1 VIPSLVAGEVRDAI
15 LEYLTTAFALADD
28 DARRALSALL
38 IDRDRGIFRGPY
50 LQARTPYQQ
59 VPHAWESTL
68 GWLPD
73 GLTPYVHQAAAFARL
88 SSLGRD
94 PGPVIITTGTGS
106 GKTESF
112 LLPVLDH
119 CRRHLGTPGVKALLL
134 YPMNALASDQ
144 ARRIARYVH
153 TEPGLRGITAGL
165 YVGGAATYDRMGP
178 DHLIT
183 DRNVVRDQ
191 PPDILLTNYKML
203 DYLLLREA
211 DARIWETA
219 PQTLRYLV
227 LDEFHTYDGAQG
239 TDVAMLLRRLGATL
253 RVPADGP
260 PLGLVT
266 PVATSATLGGS
277 SMAARQQ
284 LREFAERVFGLPFG
298 PESIVGESRVAPDA
312 AVSGEPV
319 PTLTEI
325 SELALPIMP
334 LQWQE
339 LALLFTGIPDADPAA
354 LGAGLR
360 HHPLTTA
367 VAGAL
372 RRPLPLDDA
381 AAAVAARVLPWAVEG
396 QRDPA
401 GLRRAVLLYLALL
414 SRARM
419 EDGRPLLH
427 IEVQLWVRELHRVLR
442 AVSSAPEFRWWSDS
456 HDLETPALPA
466 AYCRNC
472 GRSGWSAVAGE
483 LTGPLRGDP
492 EEVWRAGVRNRGSL
506 RVLLAASPAEP
517 GVGWLDPETLEVHT
531 GQAAGRLPVLCT
543 PDARAAEREECP
555 SCGRADT
562 TRFLGSRSATLVSV
576 SLTQMFG
583 SAMISQPEQR
593 NLVFTDSVQDAAHRA
608 AFVEGRAF
616 QFNLRSLLA
625 RAVPDGGATLADAAT
640 ALSRGADDAE
650 LYAITPPD
658 FSRRLGLVGD
668 WLPGAGRA
676 LRQRL
681 ARRLEF
687 QAHLEFGLRSRL
699 GRTLEL
705 TGTLTAEVMADL
717 PGAAARARE
726 IHANLP
732 ERGMGRPPEGA
743 YHVWLLGILDRLRVQ
758 GGIQHRWLDAYVQRD
773 GSTRWPIW
781 GGRERG
787 MPAFPRGAAAPSFFT
802 TAERSEGFDSVS
814 PRGEQDT
821 WLTDWTRR
829 CLGLDRREA
838 RALLREV
845 IATFA
850 YENDPVVLFTRQL
863 TRSQAT
869 VYGLSPSRIML
880 TQVSDEDLAAARARL
895 HCTVCRNIQPTAPDR
910 FLVRLGGPCPRFRCP
925 GVLEAAPFSP
935 GDFYRRLYRS
945 GLVRRIVARDHT
957 GLLNDETRAELER
970 AFTAVPQGPLDP
982 NVLACT
988 PTLELGIDIGDLPGV
1003 TLASIPRSP
1012 ASYLQRVG
1020 RAGRRD
1026 GNAFVLAAAR
1036 ARPREQYFFAEP
1048 LHLIDGD
1055 VRPPG
1060 CYLDATELLSRQFTA
1075 FCLDRAAAGELAMG
1089 TVMPPTMGALVRGG
1103 LDEGGWMRRLL
1114 DAVAV
1119 RHEALADDFLAR
1131 FGADLAEPSRAH
1143 IRSFAAGGMRAA
1155 VAAAFAD
1162 WTRRYDEITT
1172 RLVQLQEVITVLQRR
1187 GQSLEEAERD
1197 DLRRLRGE
1205 LKAQRAA
1212 AAELEYSDSLGGL
1225 VGLGLLPNYTLLDDA
1240 TTLDVSLW
1248 WVNEEEGGEQYST
1261 SEFSYQRGTMTA
1273 LTELAPGAVFY
1284 AAGQRIRVDALD
1296 LGPRDAPLWR
1306 EWRLCPLCGWGVP
1319 SQEAAVS
1326 ACPRCGTTT
1335 IRDAGAVHKMLELR
1349 RVSSVQSLDDAVIED
1364 DAEEREEV
1372 LFRTVG
1378 SVDAEPEDIERA
1390 WRLRDAPFGAEYLR
1404 SARVRRVN
1412 LGPASRPGPLISIAG
1427 HHDVPAPGF
1436 RTCTHCGVVDGVQ
1449 DGPRGGTR
1457 HRGWCATRRGGA
1469 EQWEQLLL
1477 HHDLRTQAV
1486 RLLLPVSL
1494 LDVESRMASL
1504 TGAIMLGLREDF
1516 GGEPQHLDRL
1526 TIVQPGRDGTR
1537 RYLVLHDVVPGGTGY
1552 LDRIG
1557 DPARMHI
1564 ILEHAQRVL
1573 RDCPCAADGLDAC
1586 HRCLLGVVSPAE
1598 TALVRRTTALAM
1610 VTEILSHWDVTVTD
1624 TITRTDMSRLVG
1636 SELEQRFRALLAS
1649 WAGSRA
1655 LTYGDEMRL
1664 SLAAGVAW
1672 RMRSQVPVGA
1682 ACPDYLFTSTTG
1694 TGPDVAVFLDG
1705 FTYHATPEHNR
1716 AAEDAAQ
1723 RAALREAGYVVWTL
1737 TWADLDGFERYL
1749 SRQHDEFR
1757 LLSRP
1762 VENMIRQ
1769 FPGAAN
1775 GAEAA
1780 FGNPMRFLVSYL
1792 SAPGSEAWESVA
1804 LATANLVFLPAAFQP
1819 HGPSARLGR
1828 DAAMAALIAL
1838 HRGESPA
1845 SAGDG
1850 ASPFMIGSRVS
1861 EHGCRLAAVAD
1872 AADSARRNST
1882 VSVLAVLDDRP
1893 ESVAERAF
1901 SQRWQDWLHWAN
1913 VLQFL
1918 RGDQRTVHFVTITSG
1933 WTPESVLPAPGSA
1946 EAASPPGRA
1955 AGSSPLPEP
1964 WATFRDLTDSP
1975 AVLALIERL
1984 ADSVLVKV
1992 PELGLDVGDDNA
2004 WNVELA
2010 WAEDKIAVVI
2020 DVNEARDAWLREQGW
2035 HLVPAADDDV
2045 FDQIMSLL
2053 AGGQR

>member
-1 VIPSLVAGEVRDAI
+1 MIPSLVAGEVRDAI

-28 DARRALSALL
+28 DARRALSVLL
-38 IDRDRGIFRGPY
+38 TDPHRGIFRGPY

-59 VPHAWESTL
+59 VHDTWQSPL
-68 GWLPD
+68 GWLPE
-73 GLTPYVHQAAAFARL
+73 GLTPYAHQASAFARL

-94 PGPVIITTGTGS
+94 PEPVIITTGTGS

-112 LLPVLDH
+112 LLPILDH
-119 CRRHLGTPGVKALLL
+119 ARRHLGTPGVKALLL

-153 TEPGLRGITAGL
+153 TEPGLRGVTAGL
-165 YVGGAATYDRMGP
+165 YVGGTATYDRMGP

-183 DRNVVRDQ
+183 DRNVIRDQ

-253 RVPADGP
+253 RVPAGGP

-277 SMAARQQ
+277 SVAARQQ
-284 LREFAERVFGLPFG
+284 LREFAGRVFGLPFG

-312 AVSGEPV
+312 AVSGGPV
-319 PTLTEI
+319 PTLAEI
-325 SELALPIMP
+325 GELGLPVLP

-339 LALLFTGIPDADPAA
+339 LALLFIGVPDADPAA
-354 LGAGLR
+354 LGAALR
-360 HHPLTTA
+360 GHPVTAA

-372 RRPLPLDDA
+372 GRPLPLDDA
-381 AAAVAARVLPWAVEG
+381 AVAVAARVLPWAVEG
-396 QRDPA
+396 QQDPA
-401 GLRRAVLLYLALL
+401 GLRRAILLYLALL

-442 AVSSAPEFRWWSDS
+442 AVSSVPEFRWWSDRY
-456 HDLETPALPA
+456 DLETPAMPA

-492 EEVWRAGVRNRGSL
+492 EEVWRAGIRNRGSL

-555 SCGRADT
+555 SCGRRDT

-625 RAVPDGGATLADAAT
+625 RAVPDGGAALAEAAT

-650 LYAITPPD
+650 LYAIIPPD
-658 FSRRLGLVGD
+658 FSRRLGLAGD

-717 PGAAARARE
+717 PGVAAGARE

-732 ERGMGRPPEGA
+732 ERGMGRPPERA
-743 YHVWLLGILDRLRVQ
+743 YQVWLLGILDRLRSQ
-758 GGIQHRWLDAYVQRD
+758 GGIQHRWLDVYVQRD
-773 GSTRWPIW
+773 GNTRWPIW

-787 MPAFPRGAAAPSFFT
+787 MPAFPRGAAAPAFFT
-802 TAERSEGFDSVS
+802 TAERSEGFDPVN

-845 IATFA
+845 IAMFA
-850 YENDPVVLFTRQL
+850 HENNPVVLFTRQL
-863 TRSQAT
+863 TGSQAT

-880 TQVSDEDLAAARARL
+880 TPVSDEDLAAARARL
-895 HCTVCRNIQPTAPDR
+895 RCTVCRNIQPTVPDR
-910 FLVRLGGPCPRFRCP
+910 FPVRLGSPCPRFRCP
-925 GVLEAAPFSP
+925 GVLEPAPFSP
-935 GDFYRRLYRS
+935 SDFYRRLYRS

-957 GLLNDETRAELER
+957 SLLDDATRAELER

-1003 TLASIPRSP
+1003 TLASIPRGP

-1026 GNAFVLAAAR
+1026 GNAFILAAAR
-1036 ARPREQYFFAEP
+1036 ARPREQYFFTEP

-1103 LDEGGWMRRLL
+1103 LDDGGWMRRLL
-1114 DAVAV
+1114 DAVAA
-1119 RHEALADDFLAR
+1119 RHKALADDFLAR
-1131 FGADLAEPSRAH
+1131 FGANLAEPSRAH
-1143 IRSFAAGGMRAA
+1143 IRSFAAGGMRAS

-1162 WTRRYDEITT
+1162 WTRRYEEITI
-1172 RLVQLQEVITVLQRR
+1172 RLVQLQEVITALQRR
-1187 GQSLEEAERD
+1187 GPSLEEAERD

-1225 VGLGLLPNYTLLDDA
+1225 VGLGLLPQLHAPRRRDHPRRFA
-1240 TTLDVSLW
+1240 V
-1248 WVNEEEGGEQYST
+1248 VG
-1261 SEFSYQRGTMTA
+1261 QRG
-1273 LTELAPGAVFY
+1273 
-1284 AAGQRIRVDALD
+1284 
-1296 LGPRDAPLWR
+1296 
-1306 EWRLCPLCGWGVP
+1306 
-1319 SQEAAVS
+1319 
-1326 ACPRCGTTT
+1326 
-1335 IRDAGAVHKMLELR
+1335 
-1349 RVSSVQSLDDAVIED
+1349 
-1364 DAEEREEV
+1364 
-1372 LFRTVG
+1372 
-1378 SVDAEPEDIERA
+1378 
-1390 WRLRDAPFGAEYLR
+1390 
-1404 SARVRRVN
+1404 
-1412 LGPASRPGPLISIAG
+1412 
-1427 HHDVPAPGF
+1427 
-1436 RTCTHCGVVDGVQ
+1436 
-1449 DGPRGGTR
+1449 
-1457 HRGWCATRRGGA
+1457 
-1469 EQWEQLLL
+1469 
-1477 HHDLRTQAV
+1477 
-1486 RLLLPVSL
+1486 
-1494 LDVESRMASL
+1494 
-1504 TGAIMLGLREDF
+1504 
-1516 GGEPQHLDRL
+1516 
-1526 TIVQPGRDGTR
+1526 
-1537 RYLVLHDVVPGGTGY
+1537 
-1552 LDRIG
+1552 
-1557 DPARMHI
+1557 
-1564 ILEHAQRVL
+1564 
-1573 RDCPCAADGLDAC
+1573 
-1586 HRCLLGVVSPAE
+1586 
-1598 TALVRRTTALAM
+1598 
-1610 VTEILSHWDVTVTD
+1610 
-1624 TITRTDMSRLVG
+1624 
-1636 SELEQRFRALLAS
+1636 
-1649 WAGSRA
+1649 
-1655 LTYGDEMRL
+1655 
-1664 SLAAGVAW
+1664 
-1672 RMRSQVPVGA
+1672 
-1682 ACPDYLFTSTTG
+1682 
-1694 TGPDVAVFLDG
+1694 
-1705 FTYHATPEHNR
+1705 
-1716 AAEDAAQ
+1716 
-1723 RAALREAGYVVWTL
+1723 
-1737 TWADLDGFERYL
+1737 
-1749 SRQHDEFR
+1749 
-1757 LLSRP
+1757 
-1762 VENMIRQ
+1762 
-1769 FPGAAN
+1769 
-1775 GAEAA
+1775 
-1780 FGNPMRFLVSYL
+1780 
-1792 SAPGSEAWESVA
+1792 
-1804 LATANLVFLPAAFQP
+1804 
-1819 HGPSARLGR
+1819 
-1828 DAAMAALIAL
+1828 
-1838 HRGESPA
+1838 
-1845 SAGDG
+1845 
-1850 ASPFMIGSRVS
+1850 
-1861 EHGCRLAAVAD
+1861 
-1872 AADSARRNST
+1872 
-1882 VSVLAVLDDRP
+1882 
-1893 ESVAERAF
+1893 
-1901 SQRWQDWLHWAN
+1901 
-1913 VLQFL
+1913 
-1918 RGDQRTVHFVTITSG
+1918 
-1933 WTPESVLPAPGSA
+1933 
-1946 EAASPPGRA
+1946 
-1955 AGSSPLPEP
+1955 
-1964 WATFRDLTDSP
+1964 
-1975 AVLALIERL
+1975 
-1984 ADSVLVKV
+1984 
-1992 PELGLDVGDDNA
+1992 
-2004 WNVELA
+2004 
-2010 WAEDKIAVVI
+2010 
-2020 DVNEARDAWLREQGW
+2020 
-2035 HLVPAADDDV
+2035 
-2045 FDQIMSLL
+2045 
-2053 AGGQR
+2053 